1 MNKTTSSQK
10 RAVRFFLIA
19 IAALLLGSV
28 LNWGVVSGWGNVKV
42 TRITIIGDDGCE
54 YSALSYIPKTATN
67 ETPAPA
73 LLTIHGGSS
82 NARNN
87 ESWSLEFARRGYVV
101 IAVDNFGGGDSEYV
115 SAYGPN
121 AVPEMFYN
129 LLQSMDI
136 VDNDQIITNGH
147 SWGNDAAYNL
157 GVKYN
162 ARAVLISSGNGST
175 VSGEYTGN
183 MLQVFGGV
191 ENVDTVENNTANA
204 VAAFSA
210 SFPELTVDNIEVG
223 KIYGSFEEG
232 NAKQLMISPKQVHEG
247 AMVHTDT
254 TAALLDFAQKA
265 TTAPNYIDANDQ
277 VWYWKDVAGQLGII
291 AFVAFLLSMA
301 NLLMTCVPFF
311 AGIVQPLPR
320 NIGLRG
326 VGMTISIVAGLLF
339 PVISLYTGGLGL
351 KKLIGISGNSVLNK
365 IFSMRAGNFPFFA
378 FAGIALLG
386 IVMFFVY
393 HFTEGKKQHAKLCD
407 YGLTS
412 AESTHLDWCLIGKSA
427 LLAAVV
433 ITIGWTYINA
443 QTHVLGTDFYCLYW
457 GVKDIVA
464 VKFVH
469 YIPYIIMY
477 CLFFIAASLGLN
489 VERRLPST
497 GKYGLDFFLQTIFN
511 MFMASAAIAAV
522 ILIQNAMQHAM
533 DGGGSAALA
542 SFGIE
547 IVRIWGMPVGM
558 LAAGAGQTYLFRKSG
573 SVYPGAFVMG
583 TYCALTCVLYAQT
596 RM

>member
-1 MNKTTSSQK
+1 MNERSSVK
-10 RAVRFFLIA
+10 KHAVRFFLFA
-19 IAALLLGSV
+19 LAALLVCSI
-28 LNWGVVSGWGNVKV
+28 LNWGVVSSWGSVKV
-42 TRITIIGDDGCE
+42 TRLTIIGDDGRQ

-87 ESWSLEFARRGYVV
+87 ESWSMEFARRGYVV

-121 AVPEMFYN
+121 AVPEMFYE
-129 LLQSMDI
+129 LLLSMDI
-136 VDNDQIITNGH
+136 VDKDQIITNGH
-147 SWGNDAAYNL
+147 SWGNDAAYSL
-157 GVKYN
+157 GLKYN
-162 ARAVLISSGNGST
+162 ARAILISSGNGST
-175 VSGEYTGN
+175 TGGEFTGN

-204 VAAFSA
+204 VAAFST
-210 SFPELTVDNIEVG
+210 SFPELTVDNIEIG

-232 NAKQLMISPKQVHEG
+232 NAKQLIISPKQVHEG

-254 TAALLDFAQKA
+254 TAALLDFAQQA
-265 TTAPNYIDANDQ
+265 TTAPNYIDANNQ
-277 VWYWKDVAGQLGII
+277 VWYWKDAAGQLGII
-291 AFVAFLLSMA
+291 AFVVFLLSFA

-311 AGIVQPLPR
+311 SAIVQPLPR
-320 NIGLRG
+320 NIGLRHT
-326 VGMTISIVAGLLF
+326 GMAISIIAGLAF

-351 KKLIGISGNSVLNK
+351 KKLIGIAGKSTLNQ

-378 FAGIALLG
+378 FVGIALLG
-386 IVMFFVY
+386 IIMFFVY
-393 HFTEGKKQHAKLCD
+393 HFTDGRKHHAKLCD

-412 AESTHLDWCLIGKSA
+412 AARDKLDWSLIGRSA

-433 ITIGWTYINA
+433 IMVGWNYINA
-443 QTHVLGTDFYCLYW
+443 QTHILGTDFYCLYW
-457 GVKDIVA
+457 GVKDIA
-464 VKFVH
+464 SVKFVH
-469 YIPYIIMY
+469 YIPYIIVY
-477 CLFFIAASLGLN
+477 CLLFIPASLGLN

-497 GKYGLDFFLQTIFN
+497 GKDSLDFFLQTVFN
-511 MFMASAAIAAV
+511 MFMASAAITAV
-522 ILIQNAMQHAM
+522 VLIQNAMQHAM
-533 DGGGSAALA
+533 VGGGSAALA
-542 SFGIE
+542 GFGIE

-558 LAAGAGQTYLFRKSG
+558 LAAGAGQTYMYRKSG
-573 SVYPGAFVMG
+573 SVYPGAFLMG

-596 RM
+596 RI